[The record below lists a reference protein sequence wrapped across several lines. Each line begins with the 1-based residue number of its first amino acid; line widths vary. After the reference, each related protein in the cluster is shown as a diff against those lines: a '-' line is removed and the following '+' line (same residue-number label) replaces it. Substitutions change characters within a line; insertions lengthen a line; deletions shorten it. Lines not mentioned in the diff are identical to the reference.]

1 MVKVDWPELILRPR
15 PRLAVVY
22 AAGMEPIS
30 GSRQGVEVHIPGRDR
45 GFGLSLFSF
54 ILRRILQMLP
64 TVAFILVVTFVLVRL
79 LPGDPASA
87 MLGDRARDAD
97 VARINAS
104 LGLDKPIPV
113 QFLYFVERVFTGDLG
128 TSIGLRVPVVQLIA
142 ERLPVTLMLTAMAAV
157 IALVLSVPLA
167 FLAALQRERAA
178 DTVIRGAFQVG
189 LSMPVFY
196 LGILLLTV
204 FAAQLKWFP
213 VGGYG
218 DTWGDRLYHLFL
230 PAVTLA
236 LSLAAVLMRNLRAAI
251 IGVVD
256 AEYVDFA
263 RAKGLRSRIILIRHV
278 LRNALISTVTLF
290 GLSIGT
296 LLGGAVITESVFA
309 VPGAGRLMIDSIYGR
324 DYPVVQGL
332 TIAMAVLVSLT
343 FLVTDIVQAWLDPR
357 IAR

>member
-1 MVKVDWPELILRPR
+1 LPLLSYIFRRVLQLIPTL
-15 PRLAVVY
+15 
-22 AAGMEPIS
+22 I
-30 GSRQGVEVHIPGRDR
+30 
-45 GFGLSLFSF
+45 F
-54 ILRRILQMLP
+54 ILI
-64 TVAFILVVTFVLVRL
+64 VVFALVRL

-87 MLGDRARDAD
+87 MLGDRALDAD
-97 VARINAS
+97 VERINHD
-104 LGLDKPIPV
+104 LGLDQPVPV
-113 QFLYFVERVFTGDLG
+113 QFVYFVRQVLTGDLG
-128 TSIGLRVPVVQLIA
+128 RSISLKMPVVDVIA
-142 ERLPVTLMLTAMAAV
+142 QRMPVTLLLTAMAAL

-167 FLAALQRERAA
+167 FLAATRRDGVA
-178 DTVIRGAFQVG
+178 DTAIRGAFQVG

-196 LGILLLTV
+196 LGLVLLTV
-204 FAAQLKWFP
+204 FAAVLRWFP

-218 DTWGDRLYHLFL
+218 DTFLEHVYHLFL

-251 IGVVD
+251 IGVLG

-263 RAKGLRSRIILIRHV
+263 RAKGLRPRLVLLRHV

-309 VPGAGRLMIDSIYGR
+309 VPGAGRLMIDAIYGR

-332 TIAMAVLVSLT
+332 TLALAILVSLT

-357 IAR
+357 VAR